1 MSDQTPDT
9 TQDVT
14 DGNEPSMEDILASI
28 RKIIADDDT
37 DNIKFDAVG
46 ETVSE
51 GSGEIL
57 KPILAKEGSAAKP
70 SETLSLEAELLD
82 DEADLAIDAMVEELG
97 NEDSGLMAASDLQIG
112 ASAFAVNES
121 ADEAVLDLEIPF
133 IEDEAVQEVP
143 SASNAEEAAPP
154 QSADMDDDL
163 NAMLDNLIAGEDT
176 LDLESELEIEPEP
189 LAEMAD
195 GVEADELVDILEEET
210 YEDTLSED
218 IEDDGEPLDFTAT
231 EVESDMDLVKSLM
244 ADLTEK
250 PYSIDGELDAIPSET
265 AHSEI
270 LEDELSISPDNAEL
284 DDAELQESLAALISD
299 DDLVDD
305 DSTDMMDEILNMTLY
320 DEANLQESTIA
331 AETETVK
338 APEVVDIAEL
348 DTSELDTSEFD
359 LSELEIPLELEIPTP
374 DRVDAGALSLQDIAE
389 AAQSDATALEEGSD
403 LAALGGGL
411 ALGAAGA
418 SALSLAK
425 AHSPDVQADT
435 VSALQEPDDIDS
447 LLSRLDN
454 IVETPDD
461 ADEVVGEFEDDLSD
475 IALEDADD
483 VADIE
488 TPNPDTL
495 DTLNEETPQMP
506 RAAKSETIIDEVTEV
521 ATAGAFASLNQAVEE
536 KAVVA
541 ERGDRIG
548 DLVMESLRPML
559 KEWLDENLK
568 GIVERAVTK
577 EVKRISA
584 GK

>member
-28 RKIIADDDT
+28 RKIIADDYT

-51 GSGEIL
+51 GAGEIL

-82 DEADLAIDAMVEELG
+82 DEADLAIDAMVEEVG

-176 LDLESELEIEPEP
+176 LDSESELEIEPEP

-284 DDAELQESLAALISD
+284 EDAELQESLAALISD

-305 DSTDMMDEILNMTLY
+305 DSADMMDEILNMTLY

-348 DTSELDTSEFD
+348 DTSEFD

-374 DRVDAGALSLQDIAE
+374 DRVDAGALSLQDIAK

-435 VSALQEPDDIDS
+435 VSALREPDDIDS

-475 IALEDADD
+475 IALEGADD

-488 TPNPDTL
+488 NPNPDTL

>member
-51 GSGEIL
+51 GAGEIL

-82 DEADLAIDAMVEELG
+82 DEADLAIDAMVEEVG

-176 LDLESELEIEPEP
+176 LDSESELEIEPEP

-284 DDAELQESLAALISD
+284 EDAELQESLAALISD

-305 DSTDMMDEILNMTLY
+305 DSADMMDEILNMTLY

-338 APEVVDIAEL
+338 APEVVDIA
-348 DTSELDTSEFD
+348 ELDTSEFD

-435 VSALQEPDDIDS
+435 VSALREPDDIDS

-475 IALEDADD
+475 IALEGADD

>member
-70 SETLSLEAELLD
+70 NETLSLEAELLD

-176 LDLESELEIEPEP
+176 LDSESELEIEPEP

-284 DDAELQESLAALISD
+284 EDAELQESLAALISD

-305 DSTDMMDEILNMTLY
+305 DSADMMDEILNMTLY

-348 DTSELDTSEFD
+348 DTSEFD
-359 LSELEIPLELEIPTP
+359 LSEFETPLELEIPTP
-374 DRVDAGALSLQDIAE
+374 DRVDAGALSLQDIAK

>member
-70 SETLSLEAELLD
+70 NETLSLEAELLD

-284 DDAELQESLAALISD
+284 EDAELQESLAALISD

-305 DSTDMMDEILNMTLY
+305 DSADMMDEILNMTLY

-348 DTSELDTSEFD
+348 DTSEFD
-359 LSELEIPLELEIPTP
+359 LSEFETPLELEIPTP
-374 DRVDAGALSLQDIAE
+374 DRVDAGALSLQDIAK